1 MIGYRSIAIAF
12 LITLA
17 SASPAPADKFDG
29 HWSMVAE
36 TTRGHCGIISVG
48 LGIQHGR
55 IHATGGS
62 FAFHPIK
69 LSGRV
74 AASGK
79 TRMTAITGPRIA
91 RGAGRFGR
99 LSGGG
104 TWSGTGPSGLCS
116 GVWSATRF

>member
-12 LITLA
+12 LATLA
-17 SASPAPADKFDG
+17 SASPAPANKFDG
-29 HWSMVAE
+29 YWSMIAE

-48 LGIQHGR
+48 LGIQRGR
-55 IHATGGS
+55 IYATGGS
-62 FAFHPIK
+62 FAFNPIK

-79 TRMTAITGPRIA
+79 TRMTAITGPRVA
-91 RGAGRFGR
+91 HGAGRFGR
-99 LSGGG
+99 LSGRG

>member
-12 LITLA
+12 LATMA
-17 SASPAPADKFDG
+17 STSPAPANKFDG
-29 HWSMVAE
+29 HWSMIAE

-48 LGIQHGR
+48 LGIQRGR
-55 IHATGGS
+55 IYATGGS
-62 FAFHPIK
+62 FAFNPIK

-79 TRMTAITGPRIA
+79 MRMTAITGPRIA
-91 RGAGRFGR
+91 HGAGRFGR
-99 LSGGG
+99 LSGRG